1 MISLYRSED
10 AGRAADITKSDI
22 DESFRSPFR
31 RDIARLIHS
40 PSFRRLQGK
49 TQVFPGN
56 DSDFFRNRLSHSLEV
71 AQVAKSLAI
80 RLNATHELFKDNP
93 IDPDIVEFAALAHD
107 LGHPPFGHNGEE
119 ALDELMRD
127 YGGFEG
133 NAQTLHILARVE
145 KKETFAK
152 IEGEYVPFRTDG
164 TDLRCGLNLTYRSL
178 ASILKYDNRIPSR
191 KEDRKSGEAIKG
203 YYGEEQGLVT
213 AIKEAAL
220 GIPNFDGE
228 FKTIECSIMDI
239 SDDIAY
245 STYDLEDCFK
255 AKFLTPLDLFTLD
268 EEIVAR
274 VTKKIQL
281 RIERYYGLPSSASG
295 FDHEHVVGH
304 LYAVFADMFE
314 ISEDERQFLRDRKVA
329 WDQKKFVT
337 SVQVKKLSERIAE
350 SGYERVKLTSN
361 LVQVFMDGV
370 EVVPHD
376 KFPQL
381 HRARLNLETFKTVEV
396 LKNIT
401 YEAIIMSSRV
411 KLVEYRGKDIIRQI
425 FTAIDENKG
434 HLLLPD
440 DYREL
445 YRASGGAARKRIVCD
460 FIAGMT
466 DRYAWEFYNR
476 LFGGTN
482 ITIHKPI

>member
-1 MISLYRSED
+1 LYRNEDYSRVAEVFKGDKSEP
-10 AGRAADITKSDI
+10 
-22 DESFRSPFR
+22 FRSPFR

-56 DSDFFRNRLSHSLEV
+56 DSDFFRNRLTHSLEV
-71 AQVAKSLAI
+71 AQIAKSLAI
-80 RLNATHELFKDNP
+80 RLNATNEHFRKNK
-93 IDPDIVEFAALAHD
+93 IDPDLTEFAALAHD

-119 ALDELMRD
+119 ALDELMCD
-127 YGGFEG
+127 HGGFEG
-133 NAQTLHILARVE
+133 NAQTLHILAKTE
-145 KKETFAK
+145 KKETLEK
-152 IEGEYVPFRTDG
+152 IGDEFVPIDAAGR
-164 TDLRCGLNLTYRSL
+164 DLRCGLNLSYRSL
-178 ASILKYDNRIPSR
+178 AAVLKYDHCIPSR
-191 KEDRKSGEAIKG
+191 NEDRKPEDAIKG
-203 YYGEEQGLVT
+203 YYVDERDLVV
-213 AIKEAAL
+213 AIKKAVIGDESV
-220 GIPNFDGE
+220 E
-228 FKTIECSIMDI
+228 VFKTIECSIMDI

-268 EEIVAR
+268 DGVVSRA
-274 VTKKIQL
+274 VKKIKQ
-281 RIERYYGLPSSASG
+281 RIEKSYGSTEASS
-295 FDHEHVVGH
+295 FDKNELIGH
-304 LYAVFADMFE
+304 LFAVFAAMFDIGE
-314 ISEDERQFLRDRKVA
+314 EERKFLRDRRVS
-329 WDQKKFVT
+329 WEEKKFHT
-337 SVQVKKLSERIAE
+337 SAQVKQLSERVAE
-350 SGYERVKLTSN
+350 NGFERVRLTSE
-361 LVQVFMDGV
+361 LVQAFMDGV
-370 EVVPHD
+370 EIDPHE

-381 HRARLNLETFKTVEV
+381 HRAKLNIETFKTVEV

-411 KLVEYRGKDIIRQI
+411 KLVEYRGKDIIKKI
-425 FTAIDENKG
+425 FHAIDDTKG

-445 YRASGGAARKRIVCD
+445 HTLSAGSARKRVICD

-476 LFGGTN
+476 LYGASN